1 MKSIVKPRWQP
12 LLGWA
17 VLILAGLFA
26 TYVLY
31 QRPVIFSGTV
41 SAAPTTPAGPDA
53 VAQAVKD
60 LEAIKASP
68 WLQGGALAGSR
79 GGSPDIIQASPEAAV
94 LAADAAALGAM
105 DPSLKAYA
113 PRERR
118 LGDVAQPRRAAEIA
132 RFGQRPEVNQ
142 PVGLHG
148 LASLSRPLRVRPPV
162 HELHTGVPEAML
174 SGHAPWPVGPHASA
188 RIAVYP

>member
-105 DPSLKAYA
+105 DPSLKGAVVVSSGK
-113 PRERR
+113 R
-118 LGDVAQPRRAAEIA
+118 LYLVLGGKRYRVGALIGTGEKIQRLNLQSVELATPEGRTRKVDIGRGIGLPAE
-132 RFGQRPEVNQ
+132 P
-142 PVGLHG
+142 
-148 LASLSRPLRVRPPV
+148 LA
-162 HELHTGVPEAML
+162 
-174 SGHAPWPVGPHASA
+174 W
-188 RIAVYP
+188 